1 MEKSIAKNALF
12 NVFYKVLNVLF
23 PLVTTMYT
31 SRILCPAGVGRVA
44 FAQNVCS
51 YFTVVAALGLPTYGI
66 REIARYRDDR
76 DRVNELFSDFFWIN
90 IISTSLCVIVYLIS
104 IAFFF
109 SSDVLLFLACGL
121 SLFFNYLNI
130 DWLYQG
136 LEEYVY
142 IAIRSSI
149 VKCLSLV
156 AVFVFVRSSNDYI
169 IYALIISFALGINNI
184 YNAIH
189 SRRFV
194 SMKISGLHFK
204 RHLKPLLILLSSS
217 LAIQLYSMVDT
228 TMLGITYN
236 DSIVGFYSNA
246 QKTIN
251 LALTVVSAISAVF
264 FPRLSFYFKNNRD
277 KFDKCVSSAC
287 KIVIYIALPS
297 SLGIFLVS
305 DDLVEVLFGSSFF
318 PSISIIRILSV
329 LLFVKS
335 VGDVLAYQV
344 MIATGHEKWCFLA
357 YAIAALVN
365 ISLNFVL
372 IPVLQANGA
381 AFASV
386 AAELTVNI
394 PLVLLSTRMVRTGI
408 NKKYI
413 FSCIIGNIFMIAVVL
428 FLKSI
433 ISNSL
438 FSLICSVVLGI
449 FVYCVSTL
457 CVRNETA
464 FLLFDKIRKKMRPF
478 AV

>member
-12 NVFYKVLNVLF
+12 NILYKVLNVLF
-23 PLVTTMYT
+23 PLVTTIYI
-31 SRILCPAGVGRVA
+31 SRILCPAGVGKVA

-66 REIARYRDDR
+66 REIARHRNDR
-76 DRVNELFSDFFWIN
+76 NKVDELFSDFFWIN
-90 IISTSLCVIVYLIS
+90 IISTSLCVIVYLMS
-104 IAFFF
+104 VVFFF
-109 SSDVLLFLACGL
+109 KSDTLLFLACGL

-149 VKCLSLV
+149 VKCLSLI
-156 AVFVFVRSSNDYI
+156 AVFVFVRTSNDYI
-169 IYALIISFALGINNI
+169 IYALIISLALGINNI
-184 YNAIH
+184 YNIFYA
-189 SRRFV
+189 RRFARIKV
-194 SMKISGLHFK
+194 SGLHFK
-204 RHLKPLLILLSSS
+204 KHLRSLLILLSSS

-228 TMLGITYN
+228 TMLGAMYN

-246 QKTIN
+246 QKTVN

-264 FPRLSFYFKNNRD
+264 FPRLSFYFKSNRD
-277 KFDKCVSSAC
+277 KFNRCVSSAC

-305 DDLVEVLFGSSFF
+305 DDLVEVLFGSSFA

-335 VGDVLAYQV
+335 IGDVLAYQV
-344 MIATGHEKWCFLA
+344 MIATGHETWCFYA
-357 YAIAALVN
+357 YAIAAFVN
-365 ISLNFVL
+365 IVLNFVL

-381 AFASV
+381 ALASV
-386 AAELTVNI
+386 AAELTVNV
-394 PLVLLSTRMVRTGI
+394 PLILLSIRMVRI
-408 NKKYI
+408 NLNKKYI
-413 FSCIIGNIFMIAVVL
+413 FSCAISIVFMFIVVL

-433 ISNSL
+433 ISNP
-438 FSLICSVVLGI
+438 FVSLIFSVLFGI
-449 FVYCVSTL
+449 FTYYISTL
-457 CVRNETA
+457 IFRNEIA
-464 FLLFDKIRKKMRPF
+464 SLVFGKIKKVCRLM
-478 AV
+478 

>member
-12 NVFYKVLNVLF
+12 NILYKVLNVLF
-23 PLVTTMYT
+23 PLVVTMYT
-31 SRILCPAGVGRVA
+31 SRILCPAGVGKVA

-66 REIARYRDDR
+66 REIARHRNDR
-76 DRVNELFSDFFWIN
+76 NKVDELFSDFFWIN
-90 IISTSLCVIVYLIS
+90 IISTSLCVIVYLMS
-104 IAFFF
+104 VVFFF
-109 SSDVLLFLACGL
+109 KSDTLLFLACGL

-149 VKCLSLV
+149 VKCLSLI
-156 AVFVFVRSSNDYI
+156 AVFVFVRTSNDYI
-169 IYALIISFALGINNI
+169 IYALIISLALGINNI
-184 YNAIH
+184 YNIFYA
-189 SRRFV
+189 RRFARIKV
-194 SMKISGLHFK
+194 SGLHFK
-204 RHLKPLLILLSSS
+204 KHLRSLLILLSSS

-228 TMLGITYN
+228 TMLGAMYN

-246 QKTIN
+246 QKTVN

-264 FPRLSFYFKNNRD
+264 FPRLSFYFKSNRD
-277 KFDKCVSSAC
+277 KFNRCVSSAC

-305 DDLVEVLFGSSFF
+305 DDLVEVLFGSSFA

-335 VGDVLAYQV
+335 IGDVLAYQV
-344 MIATGHEKWCFLA
+344 MIATGHETWCFYA
-357 YAIAALVN
+357 YAIAAFVN
-365 ISLNFVL
+365 IVLNFVL

-381 AFASV
+381 ALASV
-386 AAELTVNI
+386 AAELTVNV
-394 PLVLLSTRMVRTGI
+394 PLILLSIRMVRI
-408 NKKYI
+408 NLNKKYI
-413 FSCIIGNIFMIAVVL
+413 FSCAISIVFMFIVVL

-433 ISNSL
+433 ISNP
-438 FSLICSVVLGI
+438 FVSLIFSVLFGI
-449 FVYCVSTL
+449 FTYYISTL
-457 CVRNETA
+457 IFRNEIA
-464 FLLFDKIRKKMRPF
+464 SLVFGKIKKVCRLM
-478 AV
+478 